1 MVNMRSNE
9 PKNPQKNWQE
19 DYNKWWNQR
28 NGTPVKEDP
37 VLVGS
42 ERKKQ

>member
-1 MVNMRSNE
+1 MQANE

-19 DYNKWWNQR
+19 DYNKWWNR
-28 NGTPVKEDP
+28 MNGTPVKESP
-37 VLVGS
+37 VIVGS